1 MKKNNYIKLL
11 LILIFS
17 LNLYAFIE
25 LPKLELQTKK
35 ITKNINGYD
44 YELQLTLPRG
54 YSVKDLQ
61 KDVCIFDRTGKKLK
75 TTSKIENDLLY
86 VKWNLKNFEK
96 SLTLKY
102 RLCRA
107 DTRVCIMTQKI
118 KVEFKEDDIASS
130 KTKALPLLFIFF
142 SGILTALS
150 PCVLPIIPLVF
161 GFIGLSKNKKQG
173 IINSIILIL
182 SMAISY
188 SILGAFTAKGG
199 GVFGS
204 ALQKPVFNI
213 IAGSI
218 VILMGSSLLGLFE
231 MQAPSTIMQKIS
243 SFRGRGVFTA
253 FVMGLFIGVIG
264 MPCVGPVLISI
275 LTYISTTQDV
285 LFGGGSLFLYA
296 LGIGVVFFVSSLL
309 SLYSG
314 KKIKQGYW
322 NEFLKTLF
330 SLAIIGTGVYFINKA
345 LSTDLSWV
353 VYLLFSSLLMFKKA
367 FSGIPKL
374 FSRIYIILAISFL
387 MLPAYKLYF
396 AIEESHHHQDKIF
409 TDSSKNLNFW
419 INGIE
424 NGLKEAK
431 LQNKIVV
438 VDFFADWCNGC
449 KELKH
454 SFSKVY
460 NKFKN
465 DFVFVKVDL
474 TSTTDETIK
483 IAKKYKI
490 RGLPTVL
497 IMCPESGEKIYR
509 FFGAKTEE
517 ELEKILMNAL
527 EKRINCKGVDG

>member
-1 MKKNNYIKLL
+1 MKKNSFIKLF
-11 LILIFS
+11 LILILS
-17 LNLYAFIE
+17 LNFYAFIE
-25 LPKLELQTKK
+25 LPKLELITKK
-35 ITKNINGYD
+35 IVKNINGYD
-44 YELQLTLPRG
+44 YELQLTLPKG
-54 YSVKDLQ
+54 YSVKDLK
-61 KDVCIFDRTGKKLK
+61 KDVCVFDSEGKKLK
-75 TTSKIENDLLY
+75 TISKIENNLLY
-86 VKWNLKNFEK
+86 IKWNLKDFEK

-107 DTRVCIMTQKI
+107 DTRVCIMTQEI
-118 KVEFKEDDIASS
+118 KLEFKEADIVSS
-130 KTKALPLLFIFF
+130 TQNALPLLFIFS

-173 IINSIILIL
+173 IVNSIVLIL

-188 SILGAFTAKGG
+188 SILGALTAKGG

-204 ALQKPVFNI
+204 TLQKPVFNI
-213 IAGSI
+213 VAGSI

-231 MQAPSTIMQKIS
+231 MQAPSMIMQKIS
-243 SFRGRGVFTA
+243 TLKGRGLFTA
-253 FVMGLFIGVIG
+253 FIMGLFIGIIG

-285 LFGGGSLFLYA
+285 IFGGVSLFLYA
-296 LGIGVVFFVSSLL
+296 LGIGVVFFISSLL

-345 LSTDLSWV
+345 LLTDLLWIV
-353 VYLLFSSLLMFKKA
+353 FLLFGSILMFKKA

-374 FSRIYIILAISFL
+374 FSRIYIMLAISFL

-396 AIEESHHHQDKIF
+396 AIERSHNHHSKIF
-409 TDSSKNLNFW
+409 IDNSKNSNFW
-419 INGIE
+419 IDEIE
-424 NGLKEAK
+424 SGLKEAK
-431 LQNKIVV
+431 SQNKIIII
-438 VDFFADWCNGC
+438 DFFADWCSGC
-449 KELKH
+449 KELKS
-454 SFSKVY
+454 SFSKIY
-460 NKFKN
+460 SKFKD

-497 IMCPESGEKIYR
+497 IMCPENGKKIYR
-509 FFGAKTEE
+509 FFGAKTEK
-517 ELEKILMNAL
+517 ELEKILSNAL
-527 EKRINCKGVDG
+527 EKRINCKGADG